1 MVAENIKISKTPKK
15 ILIIKPSSLGDVIHS
30 LPFLN
35 VIKSHFESSEI
46 HWVIAKGLE
55 CLFEYHP
62 MIDKLWV
69 INKDEWK
76 NIRKVRHTITE
87 ISSLCKELRDE
98 SYDIVIDL
106 QGLLR
111 SGILTNAT
119 NAPIRLG
126 FKEAREGSSI
136 FYTHKIEGGKEIH
149 AVDRYL
155 KIASEMGCNIDNIIF
170 PLPLIIEQEKVTK
183 LKKGIN
189 EYAVFVPGARWKTK
203 QWPPE
208 NFAKLS
214 SIMDIK
220 SIVIGSNEER
230 EISEYIESNSS
241 GNAFSMAG
249 KTSLKELIPLIRNAK
264 FIVSNDSGPMHIA
277 AACNVPVVAI
287 FGPTNPVLTGPYG
300 QHHIVVK
307 STLPCSPCYKRK
319 CKTMDCMK
327 GISVDEVYEAIRK
340 ISRSK
345 NEIK

>member
-1 MVAENIKISKTPKK
+1 MVNENTIKINKIPKK

-35 VIKSHFESSEI
+35 VIKSHFESSKI

-76 NIRKVRHTITE
+76 NIRKLRDTISE
-87 ISSLCKELRDE
+87 ISNLYKELKDE

-111 SGILTNAT
+111 SGILANAT
-119 NAPIRLG
+119 NAPIRIG
-126 FKEAREGSSI
+126 FKEAREGSTM
-136 FYTHKIEGGKEIH
+136 FYTHKIEGGKKIH

-155 KIASEMGCNIDNIIF
+155 RIASALGCNIDNIIF
-170 PLPLIIEQEKVTK
+170 PLPLIFESENISD
-183 LKKGIN
+183 LKNNMK
-189 EYAVFVPGARWKTK
+189 EYAVIVPGARWKTK

-214 SIMDIK
+214 SIMNIK
-220 SIVIGSNEER
+220 CIVVGSKEDK
-230 EISEYIESNSS
+230 EISDYIESYSS
-241 GNAFSMAG
+241 GNAISMAG
-249 KTSLKELIPLIRNAK
+249 KTNLKELISLIRNAR

-277 AACNVPVVAI
+277 AACNIPVIAI
-287 FGPTNPVLTGPYG
+287 FGPTNPVKTGPYG
-300 QHHIVVK
+300 QMNTVVK

-319 CKTMDCMK
+319 CKTIECMK
-327 GISVDEVYEAIRK
+327 DISVDDVYKAVRK
-340 ISRSK
+340 INS
-345 NEIK
+345 EIIP